1 MAISTYGDLVH
12 HVDHDIHVV
21 QYGADQNVAI
31 ECLTCM
37 EILVDFDIPDDDVV
51 HHPWGQVEYALITG
65 NPHRKCKV
73 YGCSAITLD
82 LDDDDAEEE

>member
-1 MAISTYGDLVH
+1 MGIANYAELVT
-12 HVDHDIHVV
+12 HVDHSVHVV
-21 QYGADQNVAI
+21 QYGAHQNVAI

-37 EILVDFDIPDDDVV
+37 EILVDFDFDG
-51 HHPWGQVEYALITG
+51 HEWGEVEYARFTG